1 MRKVKLVGEAA
12 LVSIDNALAKAYSVR
27 HSCRETPAHVRMTA
41 LREAARRI
49 LARREAMAR
58 VIVTEGIKTI
68 REARREVDRCCETL
82 LLAAEEAR
90 RLGGEAINFSQS
102 PTGVGRVGWW
112 ERRPLGVVVGIT
124 PYNDPLNLVAHKL
137 AAAVAAGAPVILK
150 PHPRTPASAQK
161 LAEAF
166 SGSGLP
172 DGAIQ
177 ITQGDN
183 VEI

>member
-68 REARREVDRCCETL
+68 PLVRE
-82 LLAAEEAR
+82 
-90 RLGGEAINFSQS
+90 
-102 PTGVGRVGWW
+102 
-112 ERRPLGVVVGIT
+112 
-124 PYNDPLNLVAHKL
+124 K
-137 AAAVAAGAPVILK
+137 
-150 PHPRTPASAQK
+150 
-161 LAEAF
+161 
-166 SGSGLP
+166 
-172 DGAIQ
+172 
-177 ITQGDN
+177 
-183 VEI
+183 